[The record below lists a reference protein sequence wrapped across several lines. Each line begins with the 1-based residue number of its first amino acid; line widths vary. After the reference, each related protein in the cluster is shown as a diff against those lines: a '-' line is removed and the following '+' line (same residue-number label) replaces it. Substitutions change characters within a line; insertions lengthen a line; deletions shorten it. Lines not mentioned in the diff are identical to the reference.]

1 MKSRTY
7 IATPPGATIRE
18 QLAERGMNQ
27 KEFAARMSLSEKHVS
42 RLLNGSVQLTP
53 EVAFRLEL
61 VLGVPAKFWNNLE
74 MIYRE
79 KLIKIEAE
87 KQMEGETALALAFP
101 YQEMEQ
107 YGWVPAAENAKE
119 KVEYLRKYFGV
130 VELALLKNELIMK
143 MNEKRLDL
151 SKRENLARMA
161 WTQEVKI
168 QARERGIAAAFNQKK
183 LIHFIPTLRKM
194 TRLKPEKFVP
204 ELLTGMDSCGIALVF
219 LPQMKEVPECSV
231 TAEDGNHVV
240 IGMASPEEDS
250 WGDIARFWCGLFQAL
265 ASVILGY
272 TSLSHEP
279 SEEDVKETERW
290 VENTLISQERFEHF
304 KQGGNYSSQSVSQ
317 FARDEGIAPGIVA
330 DRMQRE
336 GLIDLKYMAE
346 LKKALIAG

>member
-1 MKSRTY
+1 MKNQTY

-87 KQMEGETALALAFP
+87 KQMERETALAAAFP

-119 KVEYLRKYFGV
+119 KVKYLRKYFGV

-151 SKRENLARMA
+151 SSHENLARMA
-161 WTQEVKI
+161 WTQEAKI
-168 QARERGIAAAFNQKK
+168 QAREIETAHIFNQKK
-183 LIHFIPTLRKM
+183 LIRLIPALRKM
-194 TRLKPEKFVP
+194 TRSKPEKFVP
-204 ELLTGMDSCGIALVF
+204 ELLAGMASCGIALVF

-231 TAEDGNHVV
+231 AAEDGSRIV
-240 IGMASPEEDS
+240 IGMASPEETS

-272 TSLSHEP
+272 TRLSHEP
-279 SEEDVKETERW
+279 SETDAEETGRW
-290 VENTLISQERFEHF
+290 VENTLISQEKFEQF
-304 KQGGNYSSQSVSQ
+304 KQMGNYSGQSVDR
-317 FARDEGIAPGIVA
+317 FAQNEGIAPGIVA
-330 DRMQRE
+330 ERMQRE
-336 GLIDLKYMAE
+336 GLIDLEYMAE
-346 LKKALIAG
+346 LKKTLIAG